1 MGGARGRGRAVQTQS
16 TREKI
21 PRKKSVGAQDV
32 ESLAGSWDHQRRPAI
47 ARTKPS
53 GVCGVRADGFH
64 WLSINKRRDD
74 DNSKTPAPP
83 ST

>member
-1 MGGARGRGRAVQTQS
+1 MGGARGRGREVQTQS

-53 GVCGVRADGFH
+53 GV
-64 WLSINKRRDD
+64 
-74 DNSKTPAPP
+74 
-83 ST
+83 